1 MLLRYLGCPEDRMR
15 SAFSAMDAGYG
26 KMRQQAP
33 PIDRSK
39 ISQSDPVFSLKEK
52 GAILVAP
59 HFLHKH

>member
-1 MLLRYLGCPEDRMR
+1 MR